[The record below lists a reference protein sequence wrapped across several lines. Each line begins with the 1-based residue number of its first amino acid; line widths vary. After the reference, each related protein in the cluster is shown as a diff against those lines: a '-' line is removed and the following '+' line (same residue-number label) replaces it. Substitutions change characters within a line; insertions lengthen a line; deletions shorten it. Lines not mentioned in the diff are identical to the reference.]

1 VHEAG
6 GRARAA
12 NRMALLIALATNIG
26 GAVFVTIY
34 VGVIFPGSTHIGI
47 EDGEINVALVV
58 AYVLS
63 VLALAIPYNILT
75 LRRGL
80 RWVGEA
86 RRPSAT
92 ERWIVLTHPV
102 RQSVSAFLAWLGA
115 AVIFGVLLQGTPESR
130 TQVAVGV
137 VVAGL
142 FTCAL
147 QELLLDKSFRP
158 LFALVLDEARLP
170 RWRRELLTRVMVG
183 WLLGSAVPLLAVGL
197 APLFVPAED
206 LTQGD
211 TKFRLVFAV
220 VTACLAGGLV
230 MRGAA
235 GAVSEPLNDVTDTLA
250 RVEDGDLEVHVD
262 VTHIGEIGR
271 LQQSVNDMVSG
282 LRDRRAV
289 RDLFGRQVGLD
300 PGDVSDGL
308 IPRLGGEGREITALF
323 VDLDGFTAYTLDHTP
338 DEVVTELNAF
348 FAVVIGVVT
357 GEGGWV
363 NKFEGDAALCI
374 FGAPR
379 QLEDHAARALRAAA
393 ALPGALAAQ
402 PEQFRVGIGVATGL
416 VVVGNVGTA
425 ERHEFTVI
433 GDAVNVAARLTELA
447 KRSYGGVLASQET
460 IVAAGETDAGWREV
474 GTETLRGRSKPT
486 RLFEPEA
493 LPRRPA

>member
-1 VHEAG
+1 
-6 GRARAA
+6 
-12 NRMALLIALATNIG
+12 
-26 GAVFVTIY
+26 
-34 VGVIFPGSTHIGI
+34 VIFPGSIHVGVA
-47 EDGEINVALVV
+47 DSEINVGLLVG
-58 AYVLS
+58 YVFA
-63 VLALAIPYNILT
+63 VLALAVPYNGLT

-80 RWVGEA
+80 RWVDEE
-86 RRPSAT
+86 RRPITT
-92 ERWIVLTHPV
+92 ERWIVLSHPV

-115 AVIFGVLLQGTPESR
+115 AVIFGVVLQPTRNSQI
-130 TQVAVGV
+130 QVAVGV

-147 QELLLDKSFRP
+147 QELLLDRSFRP
-158 LFALVLDEARLP
+158 IFALVLDEANLP

-183 WLLGSAVPLLAVGL
+183 WLLGSAVPILAVGL
-197 APLFVPAED
+197 APLFVSADD
-206 LTQGD
+206 LASGN

-235 GAVSEPLNDVTDTLA
+235 GAISEPLNEVTDSLA
-250 RVEDGDLEVHVD
+250 RVREGDLDVHVD
-262 VTHIGEIGR
+262 VTHIGEMGR
-271 LQQSVNDMVSG
+271 LQQSVNDMVEG

-300 PGDVSDGL
+300 PGDVSDDG
-308 IPRLGGEGREITALF
+308 IARLGGEARQITALF
-323 VDLDGFTAYTLDHTP
+323 VDLDGFTAYTLSHTP

-374 FGAPR
+374 FGAPHS
-379 QLEDHAARALRAAA
+379 QADHAARALRAAA

-447 KRSYGGVLASQET
+447 KRSYGGVLAAQET
-460 IVAAGETDAGWREV
+460 IVAVGESETGWREA
-474 GTETLRGRSKPT
+474 GTETLRGRSMPT
-486 RLFEPEA
+486 RVFEPDNA
-493 LPRRPA
+493 NSQTGH